1 VSTNGHRTTQTRC
14 SPEWLLGFDVPLC
27 EARKVRTQLE
37 VTLKGPAGAMDARL
51 ALLRLE
57 EVLDLLAELEDAERL
72 QRPGKRRPPRRS
84 GPLLILR
91 WVV

>member
-1 VSTNGHRTTQTRC
+1 
-14 SPEWLLGFDVPLC
+14 
-27 EARKVRTQLE
+27 
-37 VTLKGPAGAMDARL
+37 MDARL